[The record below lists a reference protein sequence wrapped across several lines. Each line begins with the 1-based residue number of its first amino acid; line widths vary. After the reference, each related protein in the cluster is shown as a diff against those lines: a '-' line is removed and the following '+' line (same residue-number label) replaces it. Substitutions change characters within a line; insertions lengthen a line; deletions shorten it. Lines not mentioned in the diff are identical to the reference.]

1 MSIVVAYS
9 IILYTFLLH
18 RHFQFNGLDVQYL
31 VVASPVHGDVPSL
44 TTGNLS
50 GQIIISTLNLNGLVF
65 WYLGD
70 SFYETTIIFGRIL
83 NQQFPQE
90 SMLNFL
96 GLHILKENLGATWRI
111 IPALGKWL
119 VTMLSKSM
127 KDPVVFSTPSKLAI
141 PWLINGY
148 KWGLGPNHLQVLG
161 WYGWSFK

>member
-65 WYLGD
+65 WYGD
-70 SFYETTIIFGRIL
+70 SFYETTIIFGRIP

-90 SMLNFL
+90 SQRS
-96 GLHILKENLGATWRI
+96 EV
-111 IPALGKWL
+111 
-119 VTMLSKSM
+119 VTNHADRKSM
-127 KDPVVFSTPSKLAI
+127 KDPVV
-141 PWLINGY
+141 
-148 KWGLGPNHLQVLG
+148 
-161 WYGWSFK
+161 